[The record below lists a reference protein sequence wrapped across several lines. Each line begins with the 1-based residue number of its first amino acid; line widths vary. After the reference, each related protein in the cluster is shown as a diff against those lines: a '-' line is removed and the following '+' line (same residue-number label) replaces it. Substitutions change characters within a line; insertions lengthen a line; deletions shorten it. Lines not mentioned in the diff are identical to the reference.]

1 MARNKKKKRT
11 YANMETDNVFCIIS
25 GYALN
30 FCFILVL

>member
-1 MARNKKKKRT
+1 MAHNKKKGT

-30 FCFILVL
+30 FCFTLVL